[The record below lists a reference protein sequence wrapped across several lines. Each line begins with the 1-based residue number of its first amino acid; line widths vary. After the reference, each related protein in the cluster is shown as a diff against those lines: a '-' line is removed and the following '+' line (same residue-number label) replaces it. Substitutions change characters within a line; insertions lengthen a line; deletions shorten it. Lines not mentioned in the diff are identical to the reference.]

1 MIQAL
6 AFVFGAIVGSF
17 ANVCIYRLPREHS
30 LNKPPSRC
38 SFCGQPILWYD
49 NIPLISFFA
58 LGGKCRYCQSFF
70 SPRYVLVE
78 ALMALLAVVCYQSV
92 VVAAPDYPPGIWAID
107 RVVIFWMQHPQIVG
121 AYFIGCAFL
130 AALVVATF
138 IDFDFQIIPDSITLG
153 GLALAIVL
161 SFINPH
167 FHDHRDPLL
176 DGLLWDRGQYAVLTA
191 IGTWET
197 HLRALIASL
206 LGAGIGAATIWIVG
220 IFGKAV
226 FRKDAMGFGDVK
238 YCAMIGAL
246 LGWQVAVGTLILAS
260 IIGAVAGI
268 VVLIRTRQSRMPFGP
283 YLSLAAALLFLF
295 REQMLQL
302 PAWWMA
308 FVQRTA
314 FRLDSTRSLKVLAG
328 VLFLLFLACSIGV
341 TLILLRNRFSG
352 RVSDAET
359 HEETTPGEE
368 AEAQGPR
375 ERREETASAREGD
388 RPPGD

>member
-49 NIPLISFFA
+49 NIPLVSFFV
-58 LGGKCRYCQSFF
+58 LGGKCRYCQTFF

-78 ALMALLAVVCYQSV
+78 ALMAILAVVCYQT
-92 VVAAPDYPPGIWAID
+92 VVAAAPGYPPGTWAID
-107 RVVIFWMQHPQIVG
+107 RVVIFWMQHPQTMG

-167 FHDHRDPLL
+167 FHDYRDPLL
-176 DGLLWDRGQYAVLTA
+176 DGLLWNRCQYAVIAA

-197 HLRALIASL
+197 HLRALVASL
-206 LGAGIGAATIWIVG
+206 LGAGIGAATIWLVG
-220 IFGKAV
+220 VFGKAI

-260 IIGAVAGI
+260 VIGALAGI

-295 REQMLQL
+295 RQQMLQL

-314 FRLDSTRSLKVLAG
+314 LRFDSTQSLKVLAG
-328 VLFLLFLACSIGV
+328 VLFLLFLVCCIGV
-341 TLILLRNRFSG
+341 TLILLRSRFSG
-352 RVSDAET
+352 HVSGT
-359 HEETTPGEE
+359 GLHEDMAPDEE
-368 AEAQGPR
+368 AEARVQG
-375 ERREETASAREGD
+375 EAGEETASARMEREPPEG
-388 RPPGD
+388 